1 MPRKPIDYS
10 KGLIYKI
17 VCKDL
22 ECKDIYVGSSTN
34 FTKRK
39 TNHKS
44 NCYNENQPHYN
55 LKLYQTIRQNGGWD
69 NWEMLEVEKYPCN
82 DGNELRARERVKYEE
97 LKANMNIQYPNRT
110 IKEWN
115 VVNKDKKNKQWK
127 KYFNKNKDKINSK
140 KRQTYNENKE
150 KISEKRKEKIECEC
164 GLYYTGSHKLRHQ
177 SSNKHIQL
185 MKNK

>member
-55 LKLYQTIRQNGGWD
+55 FKVYQTIRQNGGWE
-69 NWEMLEVEKYPCN
+69 NWQMIEIEKYPCN
-82 DGNELRARERVKYEE
+82 DANELRARERYYFEQ
-97 LKANMNIQYPNRT
+97 LKGTLNGCVPNRSK
-110 IKEWN
+110 KEYFKTYGIEN
-115 VVNKDKKNKQWK
+115 KEKIAKRHQQQSYKDKQK
-127 KYFNKNKDKINSK
+127 KY
-140 KRQTYNENKE
+140 RLENKE